1 MNAQEAVDFIFRNAP
16 DYAKAK
22 AQRVYIEEF
31 RKSKKALLMKGAMTK
46 FEAANAQKREAY
58 ANEEYRAL
66 IKGLQEAVEIEE
78 KLKWGLEAAR
88 ISVEIWRSQEATNR
102 MQIRATE

>member
-31 RKSKKALLMKGAMTK
+31 RKSKKALLMKEAMTK
-46 FEAANAQKREAY
+46 FEAANAQEREAY